1 MINGYMEENR
11 VGQWI
16 QRVRKIELGTDS
28 EKDRLDTESEKDR
41 VRYRE

>member
-28 EKDRLDTESEKDR
+28 EKDRA
-41 VRYRE
+41 RYRE